1 MKKLLSLLLVI
12 SVVLMCFG
20 SVSLVAFA
28 DNQVEYNGVTYTKIS
43 TSDDFTNLI
52 TATPGGDFAIVTDE
66 VSVTS
71 PVASFSGTL
80 IGLDYG

>member
-1 MKKLLSLLLVI
+1 MKKLLSLLLVM

-28 DNQVEYNGVTYTKIS
+28 EDTVEYQGVTYTTIS

-52 TATPGGDFAIVTDE
+52 TAKPDGDFAVVTDA
-66 VSVTS
+66 VSV
-71 PVASFSGTL
+71 L
-80 IGLDYG
+80 I